1 MVKSPRKMKNF
12 LLRFLS
18 AGRTPVFILKFLYP
32 LNRKLQE
39 IKYLSK
45 LTPNLSEY
53 YNGFLKGL
61 YMYEKRTY
69 RNLVKTDD
77 LVKFE
82 VIVKETD
89 LLVRAERDLSK
100 ETREFVLKYRHQLE
114 TYIAM
119 NPEFQKSLIPLM
131 EDPYAPE
138 IVHQMIQTSQ
148 LAHVGPMAAVA
159 GAMAESVSKDLLKL
173 SKEVIV
179 ENGGDIY
186 LATSRERTI
195 GIYAGDSPLSL
206 KIGIVIS
213 PEETPLGVCTSS
225 GTVGPSLSFGK
236 ANAVCI
242 LSKSA
247 ALADA
252 AATAVGNVVK
262 EKKDIELGLEK
273 GREIVGVL
281 GALIIV
287 EEKMG
292 AWGNIKLTQL

>member
-1 MVKSPRKMKNF
+1 
-12 LLRFLS
+12 
-18 AGRTPVFILKFLYP
+18 
-32 LNRKLQE
+32 
-39 IKYLSK
+39 
-45 LTPNLSEY
+45 
-53 YNGFLKGL
+53 
-61 YMYEKRTY
+61 MYEKRTY

-89 LLVRAERDLSK
+89 LLVRAESDLSK
-100 ETREFVLKYRHQLE
+100 EARESVLRYRHQLE
-114 TYIAM
+114 TYITK
-119 NPEFQKSLIPLM
+119 NPGFQQSLVPFA
-131 EDPYAPE
+131 DDAYAPE
-138 IVHQMIQTSQ
+138 IVRQMIQTSQ
-148 LAHVGPMAAVA
+148 RAGVGPMATVA
-159 GAMAESVSKDLLKL
+159 GAMADLVSRDLLKL
-173 SKEVIV
+173 SREVIV

-186 LATSRERTI
+186 LASSKERTI

-262 EKKDIELGLEK
+262 EKKDISSGLGRARGIE
-273 GREIVGVL
+273 GVL
-281 GALIIV
+281 GTLIVV

-292 AWGNIKLTQL
+292 VWGKIKLTRL

>member
-1 MVKSPRKMKNF
+1 
-12 LLRFLS
+12 
-18 AGRTPVFILKFLYP
+18 
-32 LNRKLQE
+32 
-39 IKYLSK
+39 
-45 LTPNLSEY
+45 
-53 YNGFLKGL
+53 
-61 YMYEKRTY
+61 MYEERTY

-77 LVKFE
+77 LINFE

-100 ETREFVLKYRHQLE
+100 ETRESVLTCRHQLE
-114 TYIAM
+114 TYIAA
-119 NPEFQKSLIPLM
+119 NPQFQESLVPLAG
-131 EDPYAPE
+131 DPHAPE
-138 IVHQMIQTSQ
+138 MVREMIRTSQ
-148 LAHVGPMAAVA
+148 LARVGPMAAVA
-159 GAMAESVSKDLLKL
+159 GAMAEMVSRDLLKF

-186 LATSRERTI
+186 LATSKERII
-195 GIYAGDSPLSL
+195 GIYAGNSALSL

-213 PEETPLGVCTSS
+213 PEDSPLGVCTSS

-236 ANAVCI
+236 ANAVCL

-262 EKKDIELGLEK
+262 EKKDIELGLER
-273 GREIVGVL
+273 GREIAGIL

-292 AWGNIKLTQL
+292 VWGNIKLIQL

>member
-1 MVKSPRKMKNF
+1 
-12 LLRFLS
+12 
-18 AGRTPVFILKFLYP
+18 
-32 LNRKLQE
+32 
-39 IKYLSK
+39 
-45 LTPNLSEY
+45 
-53 YNGFLKGL
+53 
-61 YMYEKRTY
+61 MYEKRTY

-89 LLVRAERDLSK
+89 LLVRAKSDLFR
-100 ETREFVLKYRHQLE
+100 ETRESVLKYRRQIE
-114 TYIAM
+114 AYIEV
-119 NPEFQKSLIPLM
+119 NPEFQRSLIPLK

-138 IVHQMIQTSQ
+138 IVREMIRTSR

-173 SKEVIV
+173 SEEVIV

-206 KIGIVIS
+206 KIGIVIG
-213 PEETPLGVCTSS
+213 PEDSPLGVCTSS
-225 GTVGPSLSFGK
+225 GTVGHSLSFGK
-236 ANAVCI
+236 ADAVCI

-252 AATAVGNVVK
+252 AATAVGNIVK
-262 EKKDIELGLEK
+262 EKKDIELGLERGK
-273 GREIVGVL
+273 EIEGVL
-281 GALIIV
+281 GTLIIV
-287 EEKMG
+287 GEKMG
-292 AWGNIKLTQL
+292 VWGNVKLTQL

>member
-1 MVKSPRKMKNF
+1 
-12 LLRFLS
+12 
-18 AGRTPVFILKFLYP
+18 
-32 LNRKLQE
+32 
-39 IKYLSK
+39 
-45 LTPNLSEY
+45 
-53 YNGFLKGL
+53 
-61 YMYEKRTY
+61 MYEKRTY

-77 LVKFE
+77 LLKFE

-89 LLVRAERDLSK
+89 LLVRAEHNLSQ
-100 ETREFVLKYRHQLE
+100 ETRESILKYRHQLE

-119 NPEFQKSLIPLM
+119 NPGFQQSLVPLAD
-131 EDPYAPE
+131 DPYAPE
-138 IVHQMIQTSQ
+138 IVKQMIQTSQ
-148 LAHVGPMAAVA
+148 RAGVGPMATVA
-159 GAMAESVSKDLLKL
+159 GAMADLVSKDLLKL

-186 LATSRERTI
+186 LASSKERTI

-242 LSKSA
+242 LSKSSA
-247 ALADA
+247 FADA

-262 EKKDIELGLEK
+262 EKKDISLGL
-273 GREIVGVL
+273 GRAREMEGVL
-281 GALIIV
+281 GTLIIV

-292 AWGNIKLTQL
+292 VWGKIRLTRLF

>member
-1 MVKSPRKMKNF
+1 
-12 LLRFLS
+12 
-18 AGRTPVFILKFLYP
+18 
-32 LNRKLQE
+32 
-39 IKYLSK
+39 
-45 LTPNLSEY
+45 
-53 YNGFLKGL
+53 
-61 YMYEKRTY
+61 MYEERTY

-89 LLVRAERDLSK
+89 LLVRAERDLSQ
-100 ETREFVLKYRHQLE
+100 ETRESVLKYRHQLE

-119 NPEFQKSLIPLM
+119 NPVFQQSLVPLA

-138 IVHQMIQTSQ
+138 IIRQMIQTSQ
-148 LAHVGPMAAVA
+148 RAGVGPMATVA
-159 GAMAESVSKDLLKL
+159 GAMADLVSKDLLKL

-186 LATSRERTI
+186 LAISKERTI
-195 GIYAGDSPLSL
+195 GIYAGESPLSL

-213 PEETPLGVCTSS
+213 PDEAPLGVCTSS

-247 ALADA
+247 AFADA

-262 EKKDIELGLEK
+262 EKKDVPLGLGK
-273 GREIVGVL
+273 AREMDGVL
-281 GALIIV
+281 GTLIII

-292 AWGNIKLTQL
+292 VWGKIRLTRL